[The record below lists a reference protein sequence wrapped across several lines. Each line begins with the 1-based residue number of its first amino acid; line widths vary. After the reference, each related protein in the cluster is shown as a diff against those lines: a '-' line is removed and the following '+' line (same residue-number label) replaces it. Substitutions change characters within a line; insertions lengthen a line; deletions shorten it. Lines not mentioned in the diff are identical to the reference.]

1 MGGGNMGGGPQGGG
15 GFGGGN
21 GRMQPN
27 GTNGN
32 VGPYRNPAAPN
43 GPTMRPEPMLAPSG
57 AGRFWDE
64 RRTVKALRLS
74 NDQQHRMDTIF
85 DANKGTL
92 MSLYQNLQ
100 REETK
105 LTSMSQADLQ
115 DQSKVFAAIDRVA
128 QARAELGKERAF
140 ILIQIR
146 QQLDSSQLEK
156 LDHQIAASH

>member
-1 MGGGNMGGGPQGGG
+1 MGGPGGGG

-27 GTNGN
+27 ATNGN
-32 VGPYRNPAAPN
+32 MGSYRNPAAPN
-43 GPTMRPEPMLAPSG
+43 GPMMRPEPMLAPQG

-64 RRTVKALRLS
+64 RKTARALRLR

-92 MSLYQNLQ
+92 LTLYQNLQ
-100 REETK
+100 REELK
-105 LTSMSQADLQ
+105 LSSMSQADLQ

-146 QQLDSSQLEK
+146 QQLDSEQLEK